1 MGFKIKH
8 SLIGKSIKES
18 LKDGKKDRLECHL
31 LTHWWEKWMHQ
42 DLWVIEEDKS

>member
-8 SLIGKSIKES
+8 NLTGKSIKAS

-31 LTHWWEKWMHQ
+31 LTH
-42 DLWVIEEDKS
+42 